1 VLSGKVS
8 MESCIHGF
16 HMFQAVWDP
25 VMGKTLLC
33 HREIGNSEDMY
44 VVAFYKSEEI
54 IGYVLRKI
62 SHLCLRVISNFQKQF
77 GIA

>member
-1 VLSGKVS
+1 
-8 MESCIHGF
+8 
-16 HMFQAVWDP
+16 MFQAVWDP

-33 HREIGNSEDMY
+33 HREIDNSEDIY

-54 IGYVLRKI
+54 IGYVSRKI
-62 SHLCLRVISNFQKQF
+62 SHLCLAVISNFLKKI